1 MILFAAQLHDFMAL
15 LPWSKLKKQK
25 RAVREIF
32 EQRRR
37 VYDKDKAAKDSQTL
51 VERISQLP
59 QFAQAQTVMLYVP
72 VHNEIDLQGLLD
84 LYEDKKTFLL
94 PVTHR
99 RYMKAHPY
107 MGQENMKRGKYR
119 VPEPTTP
126 PFTGKID
133 LILIP
138 GVAFDKQLHRLG
150 RGGGYYDKFLRQHP
164 QAVKIG
170 VGFDF
175 QIYKKELPHAIWDTK
190 LDTII
195 TPTKTI
201 ECSSD

>member
-1 MILFAAQLHDFMAL
+1 MALFAAQIHDFIAL

-25 RAVREIF
+25 RAIREIF

-37 VYDKDKAAKDSQTL
+37 VYDKDKAAQDSQTL

-59 QFAQAQTVMLYVP
+59 QFASAQTVMLYVP
-72 VHNEIDLQGLLD
+72 VHNEINLQGLLD

-99 RYMKAHPY
+99 RYIKAHPY
-107 MGQENMKRGKYR
+107 AGQEHMKRGKYR
-119 VPEPTTP
+119 ISEPTTP

-138 GVAFDKQLHRLG
+138 GVAFDKQLRRLG

-170 VGFDF
+170 VGYDF
-175 QIYKKELPHAIWDTK
+175 QIHKKDLPHSIRDTK
-190 LDTII
+190 LDAVI

-201 ECSSD
+201 GCSFD